1 MAASGSFLIRA
12 SVNIGPIMRCDP
24 VPLLIPP
31 HLVRDSRLY
40 APADVSDLDAVVYVL
55 SDYPALVSEL
65 RQLRRRV
72 AQLDVEGAAFD
83 ARLAELQALCLV
95 ILDF

>member
-1 MAASGSFLIRA
+1 
-12 SVNIGPIMRCDP
+12 MRCDP

-31 HLVRDSRLY
+31 HLVRESRLY
-40 APADVSDLDAVVYVL
+40 APADVSDQDAVVYVL

-72 AQLDVEGAAFD
+72 AQLDVEGAALDSRLTALQD
-83 ARLAELQALCLV
+83 ACRA
-95 ILDF
+95 ILDL